1 MKHLKSFNE
10 NLFESEDE
18 IQEIVNNCKDILLD
32 LKDDGFEVK
41 VKYNNNASHENS
53 FTIMIAKD
61 VIFTKKDIADVFN
74 HLKSYMESVGYVT
87 NNEFQILRRIYTT
100 MTIDVLKKTFIKKK
114 VNHLNENFKKRLTD
128 MNFIITQSQKRNS
141 MIIDINK

>member
-87 NNEFQILRRIYTT
+87 NNEFQILRRIYNYCDYYVVKKN
-100 MTIDVLKKTFIKKK
+100 IYKKESKPLK
-114 VNHLNENFKKRLTD
+114 
-128 MNFIITQSQKRNS
+128 
-141 MIIDINK
+141 